1 MTKASIF
8 QNQVSVATWN
18 IASVNNN
25 PFEYWITY
33 PDETYNEFMLAVEK
47 ILNDPKEDL
56 FLHEIFTDVMFEELK
71 CKLGDPNSIQ
81 IYQVEE
87 WWKNNYRNRMAIF
100 GFLKDK
106 ILGEKRLVSM
116 PDRITNTVQLEGG
129 KKLTRPTVINAY
141 DGPLL
146 LSVDV
151 WWSEWK
157 RFMFE
162 TPVAVHG
169 GDARGSPGP
178 VYKLIGPI
186 HRNKYPAIT
195 LSEQAISAPL
205 QLLCLAAADAILVHI
220 ANRAAPASWEG
231 IRRRLCS
238 ALIHGRDARACDI
251 LHRSYASSHIIFL
264 QEVSSSFV
272 RAADA
277 HAALSA
283 SHALLLP
290 TAFDGARDQN
300 SAVLVH
306 RCRFR
311 ADTCADVTRRVLDC
325 VAGDFLAPG
334 DLFAASVADAAGRR
348 WLLVSFHGDGNGLST
363 RPALAGLHAACQ
375 VRRRRRRPRF
385 SDRRACREGWR

>member
-1 MTKASIF
+1 MLKAGTF
-8 QNQVSVATWN
+8 QNQMSVATWN
-18 IASVNNN
+18 IASINNN

-47 ILNDPKEDL
+47 ILNESSEDL
-56 FLHEIFTDVMFEELK
+56 FVHEIFTDTMFEDLRHEL
-71 CKLGDPNSIQ
+71 CD
-81 IYQVEE
+81 IYVSELSQVEE
-87 WWKNNYRNRMAIF
+87 WWKNNYRNRKAIF

-106 ILGEKRLVSM
+106 SLGEKRLISM
-116 PDRITNTVQLEGG
+116 PDRITNTIQLEGG
-129 KKLTRPTVINAY
+129 EKLTRPTVINAY
-141 DGPLL
+141 SGPPLI
-146 LSVDV
+146 SIDV

-162 TPVAVHG
+162 TPVAVHSR
-169 GDARGSPGP
+169 DATVSPGP
-178 VYKLIGPI
+178 IYKLIGPI

-195 LSEQAISAPL
+195 ASEQAISAPL
-205 QLLCLAAADAILVHI
+205 QLLCLAAADAILVHVV
-220 ANRAAPASWEG
+220 NRAAPATWEG
-231 IRRRLCS
+231 IRRRLCD
-238 ALIHGRDARACDI
+238 ALIHGRDARACEI
-251 LHRSYASSHIIFL
+251 LHCSYASSHIIFL
-264 QEVSSSFV
+264 QEMSSSFV
-272 RAADA
+272 RVAHT

-290 TAFDGARDQN
+290 NAFDGARDQN

-306 RCRFR
+306 RGRFR

-348 WLLVSFHGDGNGLST
+348 WLLVAFHGDGNGLST

-375 VRRRRRRPRF
+375 ARRRRRRPRF
-385 SDRRACREGWR
+385 SDHRARREGWR